1 MIIPKNSENKPRGL
15 YFSKA
20 LVEGLSFGGAYIRRG
35 VIYGGKFDWASLIV
49 GRKFAIFAL
58 FYYVF
63 EGNFQFFVL

>member
-35 VIYGGKFDWASLIV
+35 LSPGGNSIGL
-49 GRKFAIFAL
+49 AL
-58 FYYVF
+58 
-63 EGNFQFFVL
+63 